1 MARVRSPN
9 RDKAFEIYKKNNGNI
24 TNREIA
30 SVLNED
36 EKVIAVWKSRDKW
49 NNNINVVQQLNESCT
64 TKENEKDNKRK
75 VSKKANSSWNK
86 ESYPTM
92 KRPANKNAITTGEF
106 ETIFFD
112 TLEEDELELV
122 DNTPFEKMKLL
133 KQEIQLLTVRE
144 RRMLKRIEDLKH
156 SQEVV
161 IDTETH
167 GTQGDSEVSLVN
179 YESKLNK
186 IQNIEEALTRVQDKK
201 QKAIDTLHKFEM
213 DELKA
218 NIDKEKLELEKY
230 KTLGDE
236 DSDNNEAIQ
245 SFLKATSMSEEE
257 IKALFAD
264 EEGEEDGTT

>member
-1 MARVRSPN
+1 MNENAKLAYE
-9 RDKAFEIYKKNNGNI
+9 DYKKGMKYK
-24 TNREIA
+24 EIA
-30 SVLNED
+30 EKHKVSISTVKSWASRYWKQKGCNPK
-36 EKVIAVWKSRDKW
+36 EKVA
-49 NNNINVVQQLNESCT
+49 
-64 TKENEKDNKRK
+64 TK
-75 VSKKANSSWNK
+75 KKKGA
-86 ESYPTM
+86 PIG
-92 KRPANKNAITTGEF
+92 NKNATGPPGNKNAVTTGEF
-106 ETIFFD
+106 ENIFFD
-112 TLEEDELELV
+112 TLEKDELNLIKSIEL
-122 DNTPFEKMKLL
+122 EKRKLL
-133 KQEIQLLTVRE
+133 EQEIQLLTVRE
-144 RRMLKRIEDLKH
+144 RRMLKRIDDLKK
-156 SQEVV
+156 SKEVV

-245 SFLKATSMSEEE
+245 SFLKATSMSEED
-257 IKALFAD
+257 IKALFDD

>member
-1 MARVRSPN
+1 MEGVKEN
-9 RDKAFEIYKKNNGNI
+9 IKKDYIKGLKQKEICDKYNISINTLKSWIKRYKWAEEKRNKGAPINKKGAPISNIKN
-24 TNREIA
+24 
-30 SVLNED
+30 
-36 EKVIAVWKSRDKW
+36 EKKSSDKPKSR
-49 NNNINVVQQLNESCT
+49 L
-64 TKENEKDNKRK
+64 TKD
-75 VSKKANSSWNK
+75 
-86 ESYPTM
+86 SYPLQA
-92 KRPANKNAITTGEF
+92 RPGNKNAVTTGEF

-236 DSDNNEAIQ
+236 ESDNNEAIQ
-245 SFLKATSMSEEE
+245 SFLKATSMSEED
-257 IKALFAD
+257 IKALFGD
-264 EEGEEDGTT
+264 EEGEEDGIT